1 MKKVYLCPHCK
12 AVLNPN
18 VKIIFIV
25 DDGENRGL
33 LLLNAK
39 PGDYRLIVD
48 PNFPLVKGEKA
59 TFHCPVCDKSL
70 ISRVNDNFVEIM
82 LDQGDAKP
90 STVEFSRVFGE
101 HATFIIDGKELTAF
115 GEDADDFGDVNFF
128 GSL

>member
-1 MKKVYLCPHCK
+1 MKKAYICPHCK

-18 VKIIFIV
+18 VKIIFVV
-25 DDGENRGL
+25 DDGKHRGL
-33 LLLNAK
+33 ILLSAR

-59 TFHCPVCDKSL
+59 TFHCPVCDASL
-70 ISRVNDNFVEIM
+70 TSRVNENFVEIQ
-82 LDQGDAKP
+82 LDHGGIEP

-101 HATFIIDGKELTAF
+101 QATFILDGTEMTAF